1 MRMDYKPKLL
11 TFSLG
16 NEEYGMSI
24 IMVKELIGMMHIT
37 PVPKTPEYLKGV
49 INLRGK
55 IVPVVDLRLK
65 FGMEP
70 QEYTDR
76 TCIMVVETFVRDSIK
91 TLGLIIDSVS
101 EVVQISADTIDP
113 PPESTS
119 GIDASVI
126 LGMAKHENNVF
137 IILDTEKIF
146 DFYDT
151 I

>member
-1 MRMDYKPKLL
+1 
-11 TFSLG
+11 
-16 NEEYGMSI
+16 
-24 IMVKELIGMMHIT
+24 MMHIT

-76 TCIMVVETFVRDSIK
+76 TCIMVVETYVRDSIK

-137 IILDTEKIF
+137 IILDIEKIF